1 MSVVVDGRYYYF
13 TCRARFALVHGV
25 PLPNVRLVSSAYIS
39 TLSIVTKIQ
48 LNAILSLRNSGTGGI
63 IGMQGVRQ

>member
-1 MSVVVDGRYYYF
+1 MVVIYVSS
-13 TCRARFALVHGV
+13 RFALAHGV

-39 TLSIVTKIQ
+39 TLSIVTKTQ